1 MGGNYSQPAEWL
13 WEVALLK
20 TRLSA
25 AGPVQGA
32 QDMEQLSIKELCL
45 EWSWIALEL

>member
-1 MGGNYSQPAEWL
+1 MTDCHQMAQSWVGTSHRPAEWL
-13 WEVALLK
+13 WEVPLIR

-32 QDMEQLSIKELCL
+32 QEQLSIKELCL
-45 EWSWIALEL
+45 E